1 MSARLLSALSASN
14 WADILQSF
22 CSSARRVFAF
32 FVLTLSGLW
41 RSLALALDS
50 LASGLEHDWQE
61 SANRCG
67 SIAPWPFRF
76 VLNGV
81 AWVIYLA
88 ARVAAVLRRLSA
100 AHLRLAKGVD
110 ERLLRFAA

>member
-1 MSARLLSALSASN
+1 MLAFIILS
-14 WADILQSF
+14 
-22 CSSARRVFAF
+22 V
-32 FVLTLSGLW
+32 SGIW

-50 LASGLEHDWQE
+50 LAKGLEHDWQE

-88 ARVAAVLRRLSA
+88 ARVAAALKRLSA